1 MNNERYP
8 PQYENAVSSCREI
21 FLKKTADYGTS
32 WRVLR
37 MISILDQLYI
47 KAKRIRTIQEKGIRR
62 VGEDIRG
69 EFQAIVNYG
78 IIGLI
83 QLGLNSDGAEDLGTE
98 KTARLYDE
106 KISLV
111 KKIMQNKNHDY
122 GEAWR
127 EMSQESFAD
136 LILMK
141 LQRMRQIL
149 ANDGKT
155 LISEGI
161 DANLTDIIN
170 YAIFALIGIAEGRH
184 CSLIFNTMK
193 KTFLNSA
200 RLLVGILF
208 IFSGLIKANDPLG
221 LSYKMQEFFEV
232 WNMAALDPYTLAFSV
247 IMIVFEILAGVAVIL
262 GWRMRLFAWLLLIL
276 IIFFSFLTGYAVLSG
291 KIRECGCFGNCI
303 PLQAMRSFI
312 KDLDP
317 SSANQYFIYIQKRN
331 PAGFHR

>member
-1 MNNERYP
+1 MKDTLR
-8 PQYENAVSSCREI
+8 QYENAVSSCRDI

-37 MISILDQLYI
+37 MISILDQIFI
-47 KAKRIRTIQEKGIRR
+47 KAKRIRTIQEKGVQQ

-69 EFQAIVNYG
+69 EFQAVVNYG

-83 QLGLNSDGAEDLGTE
+83 QLELQQDQVEDLSVE
-98 KTARLYDE
+98 QTARLYDSN
-106 KISLV
+106 ISFV
-111 KKIMQNKNHDY
+111 KKIMQDKNHDY

-149 ANDGKT
+149 ANDGRT

-184 CSLIFNTMK
+184 
-193 KTFLNSA
+193 
-200 RLLVGILF
+200 
-208 IFSGLIKANDPLG
+208 
-221 LSYKMQEFFEV
+221 
-232 WNMAALDPYTLAFSV
+232 
-247 IMIVFEILAGVAVIL
+247 AV
-262 GWRMRLFAWLLLIL
+262 
-276 IIFFSFLTGYAVLSG
+276 
-291 KIRECGCFGNCI
+291 
-303 PLQAMRSFI
+303 
-312 KDLDP
+312 
-317 SSANQYFIYIQKRN
+317 
-331 PAGFHR
+331 